1 MERFLSNWDTKM
13 KGEETSLAFS
23 SFKCV
28 KKSMVTFGTMV
39 SNINSIKK
47 TGIRIYRIPVF
58 FSIIY

>member
-28 KKSMVTFGTMV
+28 KKSMVTFGTIV
-39 SNINSIKK
+39 NSLIKK
-47 TGIRIYRIPVF
+47 KKKIN
-58 FSIIY
+58 II

>member
-28 KKSMVTFGTMV
+28 KKSMVTFGTIVNEKMPLTSV
-39 SNINSIKK
+39 SK
-47 TGIRIYRIPVF
+47 GF
-58 FSIIY
+58 FE